1 MIRRPPRSTLSSSSA
16 ASDVYKRQLP
26 TSADN
31 INKLTAAAGIEVRNT
46 VPILFSRFLEKK
58 GMSALIAASSSA
70 AAPAASAA
78 APAAG
83 AVSYTHLRAHETP
96 EHLVCRLLLEKKK
109 KKIDKR

>member
-1 MIRRPPRSTLSSSSA
+1 MANVDTNACTYA
-16 ASDVYKRQLP
+16 ALILHDAGLP

-58 GMSALIAASSSA
+58 GMSALIAASTSA
-70 AAPAASAA
+70 AAPAATAA

-83 AVSYTHLRAHETP
+83 GAAP
-96 EHLVCRLLLEKKK
+96 AAAAGKAAAKKEES
-109 KKIDKR
+109 DDDDDMGGLF